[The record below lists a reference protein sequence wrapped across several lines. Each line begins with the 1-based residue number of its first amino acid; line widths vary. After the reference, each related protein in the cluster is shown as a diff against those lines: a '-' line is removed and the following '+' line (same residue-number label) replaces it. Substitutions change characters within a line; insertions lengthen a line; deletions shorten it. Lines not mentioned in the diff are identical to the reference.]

1 MKKGLSRGVL
11 IGLAATLAV
20 PSLAAAQT
28 LQERVAALEKKID
41 AKSVAEALGVDI
53 HGMVAVDYMYDTN
66 SPDHQ
71 DTNLR
76 VFDGKS
82 NSFTLNQANLRFS
95 RQREKEDFG
104 FVVNMDFGETAEVVG
119 MATDWDSDS
128 ESSNSFELREAYLT
142 YKIPFGEEVVLKAGK
157 MVTLHGAEV
166 IKEYNNF
173 NPTVSN
179 SFLFGY
185 SIPFT
190 HTGLM
195 LSFPMGEYFAAD
207 LGLVNGWDNVVDNNN
222 GKSFHGG
229 FKIIPSEQFNIYLS
243 GTYGPEQNE
252 RGDSKRAL
260 AAMLV
265 TLNATDQLT
274 FILDANYG
282 NETEVLPERGS
293 GTGERAADWYGVAG
307 YVIFKP
313 TDDLSLAVRA
323 EGFDDSDGWRTGTA
337 PGTTFWEITPSV
349 SYKLT
354 EKITARFE
362 YRHDEANHD
371 VFNDGDHLQNGR
383 NTVATELIF
392 AM

>member
-1 MKKGLSRGVL
+1 MKTALSRGGM
-11 IGLAATLAV
+11 IALAAILAV
-20 PSLAAAQT
+20 PTLAAAQT

-53 HGMVAVDYMYDTN
+53 HGLVAVDYMYDTN
-66 SPDHQ
+66 SPDHE

-82 NSFTLNQANLRFS
+82 NSFTLNQANLRIS

-104 FVVNMDFGETAEVVG
+104 FVLNMDFGETAEVVG
-119 MATDWDSDS
+119 GATDWDSDS
-128 ESSNSFELREAYLT
+128 ESSNSFELREAFLT
-142 YKIPFGEEVVLKAGK
+142 YKVPFGEEVVLKAGK
-157 MVTLHGAEV
+157 FVTMHGAEI
-166 IKEYNNF
+166 IKDYNNF
-173 NPTVSN
+173 NPTISN

-185 SIPFT
+185 AIPFT

-229 FKIIPSEQFNIYLS
+229 FKIMPAEPVSIYLS
-243 GTYGPEQNE
+243 GTYGPEQDH

-265 TLNATDQLT
+265 TINATDQLT
-274 FILDANYG
+274 FILDGNYG
-282 NETEVLPERGS
+282 NETDILPERGS
-293 GTGERAADWYGVAG
+293 ATGTRAADWYGLAG
-307 YVIFKP
+307 YVVYKP
-313 TDDLSLAVRA
+313 IDDLALALRV
-323 EGFDDSDGWRTGTA
+323 EGFDDSDGYRTGTE

-349 SYKLT
+349 AYKLT
-354 EKITARFE
+354 EKVTARFE
-362 YRHDEANHD
+362 YRHDEANHE
-371 VFNDGDHLQNGR
+371 VFNDGDRLQNGR
-383 NTVATELIF
+383 NTVAAELIF